1 MLTSLSPL
9 TPPLLSL
16 TLHHFYSFILT
27 SEEFHKE
34 VKSNEIQFVTFNWK
48 SWMFRLHASNFSW
61 AYAHL
66 ATYVYMGGCVL
77 RNKKKIY
84 IDILGEKKTILS
96 SFPCICCTTWLR
108 SGQYNE
114 SGSDLCIL
122 EPWPSQLSTSLP
134 SFCSPHVARMWMWQW
149 PASTVQTRTTPE
161 GRRSNKWKEL
171 CFWINTATILDCSPP
186 NYYMR
191 QKLISSHLCSLRCFC
206 YSSIARARAQS
217 RSVVPK
223 ASHD

>member
-1 MLTSLSPL
+1 MCFEKQEKNIYWYLRWEEDYTFQLPL
-9 TPPLLSL
+9 HL
-16 TLHHFYSFILT
+16 LHH
-27 SEEFHKE
+27 
-34 VKSNEIQFVTFNWK
+34 VT
-48 SWMFRLHASNFSW
+48 
-61 AYAHL
+61 
-66 ATYVYMGGCVL
+66 
-77 RNKKKIY
+77 
-84 IDILGEKKTILS
+84 
-96 SFPCICCTTWLR
+96 R

-161 GRRSNKWKEL
+161 ARRSNKWKEL

-191 QKLISSHLCSLRCFC
+191 QKLISSHLCSLRSFC